1 MKKLYLLGLLGLFAC
16 QNNGA
21 DSEAANA
28 YPKSEITEVEVNNKV
43 VYAVSIS
50 DSVAKADQHAYR
62 VSLKLNDRVWYD
74 TLILDLPA
82 KQVVQ
87 GESIFTEAEVNDMG
101 GSEFEIELL
110 DLD

>member
-16 QNNGA
+16 QNNTS
-21 DSEAANA
+21 DSEGASS
-28 YPKSEITEVEVNNKV
+28 YPQSEITEVEVNNKV
-43 VYAVSIS
+43 VYAILVR

-82 KQVVQ
+82 KQMVQ
-87 GESIFTEAEVNDMG
+87 GEAIFTEAEVNDMG